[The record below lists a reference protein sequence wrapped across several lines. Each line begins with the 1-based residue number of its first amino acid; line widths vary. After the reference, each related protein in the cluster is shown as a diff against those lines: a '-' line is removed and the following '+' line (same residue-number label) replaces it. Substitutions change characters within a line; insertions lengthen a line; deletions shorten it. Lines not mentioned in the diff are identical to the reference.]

1 MVWAVS
7 MDILKGYYSKEKL
20 PRTCNTQGLPG
31 MLIQA
36 QLGQQAA
43 CKFAT
48 ETTRVPTG
56 NEPVVQRDMS
66 HT

>member
-7 MDILKGYYSKEKL
+7 MDILKGHYSKKKL
-20 PRTCNTQGLPG
+20 PSSCNTQG

-36 QLGQQAA
+36 WLGQQAA
-43 CKFAT
+43 FKFAT

-56 NEPVVQRDMS
+56 NEPAVQRDMS